1 LAQAI
6 FGSAATA
13 RGTTETPPERDTT
26 AAQMSVPQAPAT
38 PARVPL
44 DKRPDFSKILGV
56 AFLYTTIAGMLNGVA
71 VYELG
76 TPVGYTSGP
85 CVNAGRFL
93 ANKDAM
99 AKKILG
105 ICTLFYAG
113 GILAGLG
120 GSACDG
126 DHVFDGRCS
135 PGMLLSSAML
145 VLGAFAKRNL
155 NHTTLCMQIWALSQG
170 LMNGISSR
178 FSAVPIR
185 GTHTAGGQTDAAITV
200 ANAMMA
206 LSQGKVLPCMRKVVI
221 NAVCCVGMVFGGWL
235 AGRHHKRWGVM
246 TALIPA
252 GALAFSATLLP
263 KLIAPPKLALA
274 APPSRAAPVAPTCEK
289 EQETKQRK

>member
-1 LAQAI
+1 MTGQVTLA
-6 FGSAATA
+6 
-13 RGTTETPPERDTT
+13 PP
-26 AAQMSVPQAPAT
+26 AK
-38 PARVPL
+38 VPL
-44 DKRPDFSKILGV
+44 DKRPDFGKILGV

-93 ANKDAM
+93 AVGDAA

-120 GSACDG
+120 GKACEG
-126 DHVFDGRCS
+126 DHIFEGRAS

-145 VLGAFAKRNL
+145 VLGALVKRNL
-155 NHTTLCMQIWALSQG
+155 NHPTLCMQIWALAQG

-178 FSAVPIR
+178 FSAVPLR
-185 GTHTAGGQTDAAITV
+185 GTHTAGGQTDSGITIAQALIALRHGRAA
-200 ANAMMA
+200 
-206 LSQGKVLPCMRKVVI
+206 PCMRKVII
-221 NAVCCVGMVFGGWL
+221 NAVCCFGMVFGGFL
-235 AGRHHKRWGVM
+235 AGRTHKRWGVM
-246 TALIPA
+246 TSLIPA

-263 KLIAPPKLALA
+263 KVIAPATS
-274 APPSRAAPVAPTCEK
+274 PSRALMASREAPSPPICSKEK
-289 EQETKQRK
+289 GAETKHTV